1 MKTENYYYV
10 KLTDGS
16 GRVLV
21 NSRFIVDTLEE
32 AIEMYPELE
41 KYIKYKKL
49 KGGIENGKI

>member
-1 MKTENYYYV
+1 MTNYYYSR
-10 KLTDGS
+10 LADGS

-41 KYIKYKKL
+41 KYIKSKNL